1 MSDIILFITYED
13 ELLQSMLIPQKN
25 VNTHLSSKEEL
36 VAEWTSTDAYLD
48 DDDDLFTNDS
58 YDNFYFREIE
68 TNFLSDSEVNKK
80 YCKKEKNCRFL
91 FMYYHS
97 GQESK
102 ANIHLKT
109 FSHMAGIL
117 DRTMVLTNVGR
128 SRIESCNQ
136 FPFEFYYNLNA
147 LRKLF
152 PNVNFISQWEFE
164 SWSRHRFEKPS
175 IQHLHFSHGDSLMP
189 LLEHID
195 PIIEPVTHVSCFNKF
210 DIKFDDSTIFQRI
223 LINSEFLSQV
233 NDWNDSSTSLI
244 KNLMDSDAEILLIKD
259 DLGKEILTQTH
270 SPIPY
275 ANHIIQEALKVK
287 VTLKS
292 YVAVYWH
299 MDGIDPNNLSECA
312 EQLKDTLQ
320 YIHDIHGIH
329 NVYLS
334 TDYPMFIESND
345 SSSQLTKYYN
355 LTMKV
360 LNSTKNINISS
371 WVTFDA
377 FGKLRDKVGDDD
389 EFRATDG
396 VQQILDRIV
405 CIDADYFL
413 SGPSK
418 CCEQS
423 NAFTKTVINARSELY
438 KFNPSLQNIISR
450 W

>member
-1 MSDIILFITYED
+1 PVTERISSDDY
-13 ELLQSMLIPQKN
+13 P
-25 VNTHLSSKEEL
+25 
-36 VAEWTSTDAYLD
+36 D
-48 DDDDLFTNDS
+48 DDNSDNDLFTNDT
-58 YDNFYFREIE
+58 DKNFHFREIE

-80 YCKKEKNCRFL
+80 YCKKETNCRFL

-109 FSHMAGIL
+109 FSYIAGIL

-136 FPFEFYYNLNA
+136 LPFKFYYNLNA

-164 SWSRHRFEKPS
+164 SWSRNRFEKPS
-175 IQHLHFSHGDSLMP
+175 IQHLHFSHGDSLIP
-189 LLEHID
+189 LLEHVD
-195 PIIEPVTHVSCFNKF
+195 PIIEPVTHVNCFNKF

-223 LINSEFLSQV
+223 LINSEILSQV
-233 NDWNDSSTSLI
+233 NDGNDSSTLLI
-244 KNLMDSDAEILLIKD
+244 KNLMNSNAEVLLIKD
-259 DLGKEILTQTH
+259 DIGKEILTQTY
-270 SPIPY
+270 SAIPY
-275 ANHIIQEALKVK
+275 ANHIIQEALRIKVA
-287 VTLKS
+287 LKS
-292 YVAVYWH
+292 YVAVYW
-299 MDGIDPNNLSECA
+299 DFVGIDTENLPKCA

-320 YIHDIHGIH
+320 YIHEIHGIH

-334 TDYPMFIESND
+334 TNYPISIESND

-355 LTMKV
+355 QAMSV
-360 LNSTKNINISS
+360 LNSTTNVNISS
-371 WVTFDA
+371 WVTFDT
-377 FGKLRDKVGDDD
+377 FGKLRDKMGNED

-413 SGPSK
+413 SGPSE
-418 CCEQS
+418 CCEQL
-423 NAFTKTVINARSELY
+423 NAFIKTVFNARSELY
-438 KFNPSLQNIISR
+438 KSNPSIQNIISR

>member
-1 MSDIILFITYED
+1 EPVTEQISSDDY
-13 ELLQSMLIPQKN
+13 S
-25 VNTHLSSKEEL
+25 
-36 VAEWTSTDAYLD
+36 D
-48 DDDDLFTNDS
+48 DDNSDNDLVTNDS
-58 YDNFYFREIE
+58 DKNFYFREIE

-80 YCKKEKNCRFL
+80 YCKKETNCRFL

-109 FSHMAGIL
+109 LSYIAGIL

-128 SRIESCNQ
+128 SRIESG
-136 FPFEFYYNLNA
+136 NLKVG
-147 LRKLF
+147 LEIDLK
-152 PNVNFISQWEFE
+152 
-164 SWSRHRFEKPS
+164 KPS
-175 IQHLHFSHGDSLMP
+175 IQHLHFSHGDSLIP
-189 LLEHID
+189 LLEHVD

-233 NDWNDSSTSLI
+233 NDGNDSSTLLI
-244 KNLMDSDAEILLIKD
+244 KNLMDSDAEVLLIKD
-259 DLGKEILTQTH
+259 DIGKEILTQTH
-270 SPIPY
+270 SAIPY
-275 ANHIIQEALKVK
+275 ANHIIQEALRVK
-287 VTLKS
+287 VALKS
-292 YVAVYWH
+292 YVAVYW
-299 MDGIDPNNLSECA
+299 DFVGVDPENLPKCA

-320 YIHDIHGIH
+320 YIQEIHGIH

-334 TDYPMFIESND
+334 TNYPMSIESND

-355 LTMKV
+355 QAMTV
-360 LNSTKNINISS
+360 LNSTTNVNISS

-377 FGKLRDKVGDDD
+377 FGKLRDKVDNDD

-413 SGPSK
+413 NGPSK
-418 CCEQS
+418 CCEQL
-423 NAFTKTVINARSELY
+423 NAFTKTVFNARSELY
-438 KFNPSLQNIISR
+438 KSNPSIQNIISR